1 MSSKLEKIE
10 DIQNILYINLED
22 RTDRKEHIENQM
34 KKLNFNAQRFN
45 AIKDINNPAI
55 GCSRSH
61 IGCLELA
68 LQNNWNH
75 VLVMEDDIEFL
86 NPKLFLTQLNKFLQ
100 RHTTWDV
107 LIIAGN
113 NIGDYEI
120 IDETCVKISKCYCAT
135 GYLVNEHY
143 IKKLLD
149 NFYQSIINWI
159 QVDVY
164 WCDLQKIDYWLML
177 TPLTIIQKPD
187 YSDIEKKSVDYT
199 NQMLKL
205 TCS

>member
-1 MSSKLEKIE
+1 MTSQLKKIE
-10 DIQNILYINLED
+10 DIQNILYINLEH
-22 RTDRKEHIENQM
+22 RTDRKTHIENQI

-45 AIKDINNPAI
+45 AIKDIDNPAI

-61 IGCLELA
+61 VGCLKLA
-68 LQNNWNH
+68 IQNNWNH

-86 NPKLFLTQLNKFLQ
+86 NPELFHIQLNKFLQ
-100 RHTTWDV
+100 RHSTWDV

-135 GYLVNEHY
+135 GYLVNGHY
-143 IKKLLD
+143 ITKLLD
-149 NFYQSIINWI
+149 NFSQSIENWI
-159 QVDVY
+159 QVDVH
-164 WCDLQKIDYWLML
+164 WCNLQKSDNWLML

-187 YSDIEKKSVDYT
+187 YSDIEKYRVDYT
-199 NQMLKL
+199 DRMLRL
-205 TCS
+205 TN